1 MTEATEHESQPTPRH
16 QVRRFD
22 VFAEYNR
29 QKNLGKGMPDKYAK
43 GEALWV
49 AKVVASRG
57 GGVRS
62 RLHRDEPDRRQEDD
76 ERRQGEAAKKP
87 QWEFKTLSGEVQS
100 DALFDNEI
108 VKRLGRDFYAQ
119 VFEPAIARAVAEG
132 SRYED
137 IRDVLRHRWNA
148 MFRQCAA

>member
-1 MTEATEHESQPTPRH
+1 MTEHESQPAPRH

-29 QKNLGKGMPDKYAK
+29 QKNLAKGMPDKYAK

-62 RLHRDEPDRRQEDD
+62 RLHRGEPDQGKAG
-76 ERRQGEAAKKP
+76 ERSADEAAKQP
-87 QWEFKTLSGEVQS
+87 RWEFKTLSGEVQS

-108 VKRLGRDFYAQ
+108 VKRLGRDFYAR

-148 MFRQCAA
+148 VFRQRAA

>member
-1 MTEATEHESQPTPRH
+1 VSETEHASQPAPRH

-29 QKNLGKGMPDKYAK
+29 QKNLEKGIPDKYAK

-57 GGVRS
+57 GGVRG
-62 RLHRDEPDRRQEDD
+62 RLHRDESDHGKGDD
-76 ERRQGEAAKKP
+76 AHRQGEAAGQP
-87 QWEFKTLSGEVQS
+87 RWEFKTLSGEVQS
-100 DALFDNEI
+100 DTLFDNEI
-108 VKRLGRDFYAQ
+108 VKRLGRDFYVQ

-137 IRDVLRHRWNA
+137 IRDVLRHGWNA
-148 MFRQCAA
+148 VFRRRAA